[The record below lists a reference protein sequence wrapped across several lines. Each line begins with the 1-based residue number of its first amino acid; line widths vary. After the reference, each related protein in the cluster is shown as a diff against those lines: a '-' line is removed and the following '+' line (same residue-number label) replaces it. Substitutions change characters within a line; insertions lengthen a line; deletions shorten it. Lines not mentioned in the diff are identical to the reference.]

1 MELIKMRKTFLFVA
15 VLAGMVFG
23 LSGSALAQKCDPKDP
38 KCEPPKEGD
47 CSPGF
52 YKNHT
57 DFWFG
62 IYCDDST
69 SECSDLLAALTCKG
83 ADATC
88 GRSAA
93 AAHLNALSGCTE

>member
-1 MELIKMRKTFLFVA
+1 MRKTFLFVA

-23 LSGSALAQKCDPKDP
+23 VSGSALAQTKCDPK
-38 KCEPPKEGD
+38 KETCKEGTP

-52 YKNHT
+52 YKKHL
-57 DFWFG
+57 DFWVDV
-62 IYCDDST
+62 YCGDST
-69 SECSDLLAALTCKG
+69 DPSCGELLDALTCKG

-93 AAHLNALSGCTE
+93 AAFLNDVSGCTE